1 MEENHNQETDFMKE
15 TIKQR
20 PLNRRKLIRRT
31 LVTAAMAMIFGL
43 VACLTFLLLE
53 PVISNKL
60 YPEEEPS
67 TVVLLEETTEEEI
80 LPEDMIADESQM
92 NPEPTPQRILEDEQI
107 AQVLSEM
114 KLDIEDYSS
123 LYSALSDVAREV
135 QKSMV
140 TVMGITS
147 DVDWFNNVYENEG
160 TVSGVI
166 MADNGRELLILA
178 NYNAI
183 KDAEMLKIRF
193 RDGKEYEASLK
204 KRDPNTNLAI
214 LSVSKAGIERET
226 LEAVTTA
233 KLGSS
238 AGSNLAGDPVIAVGQ
253 PMGAADSLCY
263 GFITSSGSIID
274 LPDSRYRWITTDIYG
289 SVNATGVLVN
299 LKGQIIGIID
309 TAHNSSDTENLIGA
323 IGITDLK
330 KIIECMSNDKDVPYL
345 GIHGADVTAEIN
357 EELGVPYGAYIM
369 EIDMDSPA
377 MSAGIQSGDVIV
389 GVGELKI
396 STYQELINCLIDSE
410 REQTLSIKLLRQGP
424 EDYTEMELEVIPA
437 VR

>member
-160 TVSGVI
+160 AVSGVI

>member
-92 NPEPTPQRILEDEQI
+92 NPEPTPQKILEDEQI

-123 LYSALSDVAREV
+123 LYSALSDVAKEA

-214 LSVSKAGIERET
+214 LSVSKASIEGET

-345 GIHGADVTAEIN
+345 GIHGADVTSEIN
-357 EELGVPYGAYIM
+357 EELGVPFGAYIM

-377 MSAGIQSGDVIV
+377 MDAGIQSGDVIV
-389 GVGELKI
+389 GVGEIKI

>member
-123 LYSALSDVAREV
+123 LYSALSDVAREA

-214 LSVSKAGIERET
+214 LSVSKASIERET

-345 GIHGADVTAEIN
+345 GIHGADVTSEIN
-357 EELGVPYGAYIM
+357 EELGVPFGAYIM

-377 MSAGIQSGDVIV
+377 MDAGIQSGDVIV
-389 GVGELKI
+389 GVGEIKI

>member
-123 LYSALSDVAREV
+123 LYSALSDVAREA

-160 TVSGVI
+160 AVSGVI

-214 LSVSKAGIERET
+214 LSVSKSGIERET